1 MTNLANVLGSV
12 MTAVRLPRRRT
23 GLMNINHNLE
33 TYVKTEFQKG
43 DQAYVLDCMLRGDP
57 IDRRNLV

>member
-1 MTNLANVLGSV
+1 MTTIANVLGSV
-12 MTAVRLPRRRT
+12 MTAVKLPRRRT

-43 DQAYVLDCMLRGDP
+43 DQAYVMDCMLHGHKLDY
-57 IDRRNLV
+57 RNLV